1 MFNFIRIM
9 NIDIYFIIG
18 IFVSVIL
25 LIGVLIYFFQ
35 HKFFF
40 HPEKLPP
47 DFKFA
52 YEHLRAEETTVEP
65 EPGAKINFL
74 RFYVDHPKGAVIY
87 LKGNTK
93 SIKGWGKFA
102 IDFTRLGYEVIMM
115 DYRGFGKSTGK
126 RTVEAMKRDSQ
137 FIYDLVKKE
146 FTEDKIIVYGR
157 SLGSGFAARLAAKNN
172 PRLLIL
178 TSPLYSLLRAIHRY
192 LPFMPAKPF
201 LRYNI
206 PTFHYL
212 KNVRCPIKI
221 IHGSEDRLV
230 PLTTAV
236 DLSEINPKLTRLYVI
251 LKAGHINVHQFE
263 EYHRVMEEIFEERK
277 IFIDAEKTSL
287 SYSHRKN

>member
-1 MFNFIRIM
+1 MK
-9 NIDIYFIIG
+9 IDFYLILGIIIALILVLG
-18 IFVSVIL
+18 I
-25 LIGVLIYFFQ
+25 LIYFFQ
-35 HKFFF
+35 HRFFF
-40 HPEKLPP
+40 QPEKLPP

-52 YEHLRAEETTVEP
+52 YDNLKAEEKTVEP
-65 EPGAKINFL
+65 EAGAQINYLHFQ
-74 RFYVDHPKGAVIY
+74 VDDPKGVVIY

-102 IDFTRLGYEVIMM
+102 IDFTRLNYEVIMM

-126 RTVEAMKRDSQ
+126 RTVEAMKRDTQ
-137 FIYDLVKKE
+137 YIYDLVKEKY
-146 FTEDKIIVYGR
+146 TEDKITVYGR

-178 TSPLYSLLRAIHRY
+178 TSPLYSLLRTIHRY

-221 IHGSEDRLV
+221 IHGSDDRLV
-230 PLTTAV
+230 PLNTAV

-251 LKAGHINVHQFE
+251 LRAGHIDIHQFE

-277 IFIDAEKTSL
+277 VFIDHGKTSMGQN
-287 SYSHRKN
+287 HRK

>member
-1 MFNFIRIM
+1 MKIDLYTVIAIIAFITL
-9 NIDIYFIIG
+9 FIG
-18 IFVSVIL
+18 LV
-25 LIGVLIYFFQ
+25 IYFFQ

-52 YEHLRAEETTVEP
+52 YDHLKAEEVTVEP
-65 EPGAKINFL
+65 EPGAKINYLHFI
-74 RFYVDHPKGAVIY
+74 VDHPKGVVIY

-137 FIYDLVKKE
+137 FIYDLAKKE
-146 FTEDKIIVYGR
+146 YSEEKIIVYGR
-157 SLGSGFAARLAAKNN
+157 SLGSGFAARLASKNN
-172 PRLLIL
+172 PRMFIL
-178 TSPLYSLLRAIHRY
+178 TSPLYSLLRTIHRY

-206 PTFHYL
+206 PTFQYL
-212 KNVRCPIKI
+212 KSVRCPIKI
-221 IHGSEDRLV
+221 IHGSDDNLV
-230 PLTTAV
+230 PLSTAA
-236 DLSEINPKLTRLYVI
+236 DLSEINPELTRLYVI
-251 LKAGHINVHQFE
+251 LRAGHINIHQFE

-277 IFIDAEKTSL
+277 VIIDAEKTSL
-287 SYSHRKN
+287 GYSHRK

>member
-1 MFNFIRIM
+1 M
-9 NIDIYFIIG
+9 NINYYLIITIIVITTLVIG
-18 IFVSVIL
+18 I
-25 LIGVLIYFFQ
+25 LIYFFQ
-35 HKFFF
+35 HRFFF
-40 HPEKLPP
+40 QPEKLPP

-52 YEHLRAEETTVEP
+52 YEHLKAEEKFIQPEKGANISYLHFQVE
-65 EPGAKINFL
+65 E
-74 RFYVDHPKGAVIY
+74 PKGVVIY

-126 RTVEAMKRDSQ
+126 RTVEAMKKDSQ
-137 FIYDLVKKE
+137 LIYDVAKKE
-146 FTEDKIIVYGR
+146 FSEDQIVVYGR
-157 SLGSGFAARLAAKNN
+157 SLGSGFAARLASKNS

-178 TSPLYSLLRAIHRY
+178 TSPLYSLLRIIHRY

-206 PTFHYL
+206 PTFQYL

-221 IHGSEDRLV
+221 IHGTDDRLV
-230 PLTTAV
+230 PIKTAI
-236 DLSEINPKLTRLYVI
+236 DLSEINPELTRLYVI
-251 LKAGHINVHQFE
+251 LGAGHINIHQFE

-277 IFIDAEKTSL
+277 VLIDINTTSFG
-287 SYSHRKN
+287 YSHRKN

>member
-1 MFNFIRIM
+1 M
-9 NIDIYFIIG
+9 NIDYYLIVGIVVAVILAIG
-18 IFVSVIL
+18 I
-25 LIGVLIYFFQ
+25 LIYFFQ

-40 HPEKLPP
+40 QPEKLPA

-52 YEHLRAEETTVEP
+52 YDNLKAEEKTVET
-65 EPGAKINFL
+65 EPGAKINYLHFH
-74 RFYVDHPKGAVIY
+74 VDEPKGVVIY

-102 IDFTRLGYEVIMM
+102 IDFTRLNYEVIMM

-126 RTVEAMKRDSQ
+126 RNVEAMKRDSQ
-137 FIYDLVKKE
+137 FIYDLAKKE
-146 FTEDKIIVYGR
+146 FTEDKIVVYGR

-178 TSPLYSLLRAIHRY
+178 TSPLYSLLRTIHRY

-201 LRYNI
+201 LKYNI

-221 IHGSEDRLV
+221 IHGSDDGLV
-230 PLTTAV
+230 PINTAI

-251 LKAGHINVHQFE
+251 LRAGHINIHQFE
-263 EYHRVMEEIFEERK
+263 EYHHVMEEIFEERK
-277 IFIDAEKTSL
+277 VFMNADQTSQG
-287 SYSHRKN
+287 YSHRK

>member
-1 MFNFIRIM
+1 M
-9 NIDIYFIIG
+9 NADIYFILVT
-18 IFVSVIL
+18 VSAVIL
-25 LIGVLIYFFQ
+25 ILGLFIYFFQ

-52 YEHLRAEETTVEP
+52 YDNLKAEEKTVEP
-65 EPGAKINFL
+65 EPGAKINYLHFQ
-74 RFYVDHPKGAVIY
+74 VDEPKGVVIY

-137 FIYDLVKKE
+137 FIYDIVKNE
-146 FTEDKIIVYGR
+146 FSEEKIVVYGR
-157 SLGSGFAARLAAKNN
+157 SLGGGFAARLASKNN

-178 TSPLYSLLRAIHRY
+178 TSPLYSLLRTVHRY

-206 PTFHYL
+206 PTFQYL
-212 KNVRCPIKI
+212 KNVHCPIKI
-221 IHGSEDRLV
+221 IHGSDDRLV
-230 PLTTAV
+230 PISTAV
-236 DLSEINPKLTRLYVI
+236 DLSEINPALTRLYVI
-251 LKAGHINVHQFE
+251 LGAGHINIHQFE

-277 IFIDAEKTSL
+277 VIIDVESTSL
-287 SYSHRKN
+287 GYSHRKN

>member
-1 MFNFIRIM
+1 MK
-9 NIDIYFIIG
+9 IDFYFITG
-18 IFVSVIL
+18 IAFAIIL
-25 LIGVLIYFFQ
+25 VLGILIYFFQ

-40 HPEKLPP
+40 HPEKLSP

-52 YEHLRAEETTVEP
+52 YDNLNAEEKTVET
-65 EPGAKINFL
+65 EPGANINYLHFH
-74 RFYVDHPKGAVIY
+74 VDHPKGVVIY

-102 IDFTRLGYEVIMM
+102 IDFTRLNYEVIMM

-126 RTVEAMKRDSQ
+126 RNVEAMKRDTQ
-137 FIYDLVKKE
+137 FIYDLAKKE
-146 FTEDKIIVYGR
+146 FTEDKIVVYGR

-178 TSPLYSLLRAIHRY
+178 TSPLYSLLRTIHRY

-221 IHGSEDRLV
+221 IHGSDDSLV
-230 PLTTAV
+230 PINTAI
-236 DLSEINPKLTRLYVI
+236 DLSEVNPKLTRLYVI
-251 LKAGHINVHQFE
+251 LRAGHINIHQFE
-263 EYHRVMEEIFEERK
+263 EYHHVMEEIFEERK
-277 IFIDAEKTSL
+277 VFMNADQTSQG
-287 SYSHRKN
+287 YSHRK

>member
-1 MFNFIRIM
+1 M
-9 NIDIYFIIG
+9 NIDYYLIAGIVVAVILAIG
-18 IFVSVIL
+18 I
-25 LIGVLIYFFQ
+25 LIYFFQ
-35 HKFFF
+35 HNFFF
-40 HPEKLPP
+40 QPEKLPA

-52 YEHLRAEETTVEP
+52 YDNLKAEEKTVET
-65 EPGAKINFL
+65 EPGAKINYLHFH
-74 RFYVDHPKGAVIY
+74 VDNPKGVVIY

-93 SIKGWGKFA
+93 SIKGWGKFG
-102 IDFTRLGYEVIMM
+102 IDFTRLNYEVIMM

-126 RTVEAMKRDSQ
+126 RNVEAMKRDSQ
-137 FIYDLVKKE
+137 FIYDLAKKE
-146 FTEDKIIVYGR
+146 FTEDKIVVYGR

-178 TSPLYSLLRAIHRY
+178 TSPLYSLLRTIHRY

-221 IHGSEDRLV
+221 IHGSDDGLV
-230 PLTTAV
+230 PINTAI

-251 LKAGHINVHQFE
+251 LRAGHINIHQFE
-263 EYHRVMEEIFEERK
+263 EYHHVMEEIFEERK
-277 IFIDAEKTSL
+277 VFMNADQTSQG
-287 SYSHRKN
+287 YSHRK

>member
-1 MFNFIRIM
+1 M
-9 NIDIYFIIG
+9 NVDLYFIIT
-18 IFVSVIL
+18 IIVIIIL
-25 LIGVLIYFFQ
+25 AIGLLIYFFQ

-40 HPEKLPP
+40 QPEKLPP

-52 YEHLRAEETTVEP
+52 YEHLKADEKTVEP
-65 EPGAKINFL
+65 ESGAKINYLHFQ
-74 RFYVDHPKGAVIY
+74 VDEPKGVVIY

-137 FIYDLVKKE
+137 FIYDIVKNE
-146 FTEDKIIVYGR
+146 FSEEKIVVYGR

-178 TSPLYSLLRAIHRY
+178 TSPLYSLLRTIHRY

-206 PTFHYL
+206 PTFQYL
-212 KNVRCPIKI
+212 KNVKC
-221 IHGSEDRLV
+221 H
-230 PLTTAV
+230 
-236 DLSEINPKLTRLYVI
+236 
-251 LKAGHINVHQFE
+251 
-263 EYHRVMEEIFEERK
+263 
-277 IFIDAEKTSL
+277 
-287 SYSHRKN
+287 YSWQR

>member
-1 MFNFIRIM
+1 M
-9 NIDIYFIIG
+9 NIDIYFIVTIFVLVILVIG
-18 IFVSVIL
+18 I
-25 LIGVLIYFFQ
+25 LIYFFQ

-40 HPEKLPP
+40 QPEKLPA
-47 DFKFA
+47 DFRFA
-52 YEHLRAEETTVEP
+52 YEHLKADEKYVEP
-65 EPGAKINFL
+65 EEGAKISYLHFH
-74 RFYVDHPKGAVIY
+74 VDQPKGVVIY

-137 FIYDLVKKE
+137 FIYNLVKKE
-146 FTEDKIIVYGR
+146 YNEDKITVYGR
-157 SLGSGFAARLAAKNN
+157 SLGSGFAARLASKNN

-178 TSPLYSLLRAIHRY
+178 TSPLYSILRTIHRY

-206 PTFHYL
+206 PTFQYL

-221 IHGSEDRLV
+221 IHGSDDRLV
-230 PLTTAV
+230 PINTAI
-236 DLSEINPKLTRLYVI
+236 DLSEINPDLTRLYVI
-251 LKAGHINVHQFE
+251 LRAGHINIHQFE

-277 IFIDAEKTSL
+277 VFIDAEKTSL
-287 SYSHRKN
+287 GYSHRK

>member
-1 MFNFIRIM
+1 MK
-9 NIDIYFIIG
+9 IDIYFLLSIVVTVTLITG
-18 IFVSVIL
+18 I
-25 LIGVLIYFFQ
+25 LIYFFQ
-35 HKFFF
+35 HRFFF
-40 HPEKLPP
+40 QPEKLSP

-52 YEHLRAEETTVEP
+52 YEHLKAEEKTVEP
-65 EPGAKINFL
+65 ERGAQINYLHFQ
-74 RFYVDHPKGAVIY
+74 VENPKGVVIY

-102 IDFTRLGYEVIMM
+102 IDFTRLNYEVIMM

-126 RTVEAMKRDSQ
+126 RTAEAMKRDSQ
-137 FIYDLVKKE
+137 FIYDIVKKE
-146 FTEDKIIVYGR
+146 YSEDQIIVYGR

-172 PRLLIL
+172 PRILIL

-221 IHGSEDRLV
+221 LHGSDDGLV
-230 PLTTAV
+230 PIKTAIE
-236 DLSEINPKLTRLYVI
+236 LSEVNPKLTRLYVI
-251 LKAGHINVHQFE
+251 LGAGHINIHQFE
-263 EYHRVMEEIFEERK
+263 EYHRAMEEIFEERK
-277 IFIDAEKTSL
+277 VFIDMEKTSMNEN
-287 SYSHRKN
+287 HRKN

>member
-1 MFNFIRIM
+1 MFIKVDLYLISIIIVAFILA
-9 NIDIYFIIG
+9 IG
-18 IFVSVIL
+18 LF
-25 LIGVLIYFFQ
+25 IYFFQ

-52 YEHLRAEETTVEP
+52 YDHLKAEEKFAEP
-65 EPGAKINFL
+65 EKGATISYLHFQ
-74 RFYVDHPKGAVIY
+74 VDDPKGVVIY

-102 IDFTRLGYEVIMM
+102 IDFTRLGYEVVMM

-137 FIYDLVKKE
+137 FIYEIVKNE
-146 FTEDKIIVYGR
+146 FSEDKIIVYGR
-157 SLGSGFAARLAAKNN
+157 SLGSGFAARLASKNN

-178 TSPLYSLLRAIHRY
+178 TSPIYSLLRTIHRY

-201 LRYNI
+201 LRYKI

-221 IHGSEDRLV
+221 IHGSDDKLV
-230 PLTTAV
+230 PINTAV

-251 LKAGHINVHQFE
+251 LGAGHIDVHQFE

-277 IFIDAEKTSL
+277 VFIDTDKTSFG
-287 SYSHRKN
+287 YSHRK

>member
-1 MFNFIRIM
+1 MK
-9 NIDIYFIIG
+9 IDIYFILAI
-18 IFVSVIL
+18 IVVVIL
-25 LIGVLIYFFQ
+25 ILGLLIYFFQ

-40 HPEKLPP
+40 QAEKLSP

-52 YEHLRAEETTVEP
+52 YDNLKAEEKTVEP
-65 EPGAKINFL
+65 EKGAKINYLHFK
-74 RFYVDHPKGAVIY
+74 VDHPKGVVLY

-102 IDFTRLGYEVIMM
+102 IDFTRLDYEVIMM
-115 DYRGFGKSTGK
+115 DYRGFGKSTGT

-137 FIYDLVKKE
+137 FIYDITKE
-146 FTEDKIIVYGR
+146 EFSEDKIIVYGR

-172 PRLLIL
+172 PRMLIL
-178 TSPLYSLLRAIHRY
+178 TSPLYSLLRTIHRY

-221 IHGSEDRLV
+221 IHGSDDNLV
-230 PLTTAV
+230 PIKTAI

-251 LKAGHINVHQFE
+251 LGAGHINIHQFE
-263 EYHRVMEEIFEERK
+263 EYHQVIEEIFEAPK
-277 IFIDAEKTSL
+277 TFMNSDKTSL
-287 SYSHRKN
+287 GSSHRK

>member
-1 MFNFIRIM
+1 M
-9 NIDIYFIIG
+9 NIDYYLIAGIVVAVILAIG
-18 IFVSVIL
+18 I
-25 LIGVLIYFFQ
+25 LIYFFQ

-40 HPEKLPP
+40 QPEKLPP

-52 YEHLRAEETTVEP
+52 YDNLKAEEKTVET
-65 EPGAKINFL
+65 EPGAKINYLHFH
-74 RFYVDHPKGAVIY
+74 VDEPKGVVIY

-102 IDFTRLGYEVIMM
+102 IDFTRLNYEVIMM

-126 RTVEAMKRDSQ
+126 RNVEAMKRDSQ
-137 FIYDLVKKE
+137 FIYDLAKKE
-146 FTEDKIIVYGR
+146 FTEDKIVVYGR

-178 TSPLYSLLRAIHRY
+178 TSPLYSLLRTIHRY

-221 IHGSEDRLV
+221 IHGSDDGLV
-230 PLTTAV
+230 PINTAI

-251 LKAGHINVHQFE
+251 LRAGHINIHQFE
-263 EYHRVMEEIFEERK
+263 EYHHVMEEIFEERK
-277 IFIDAEKTSL
+277 VFMNADQTSQG
-287 SYSHRKN
+287 YSHRK

>member
-1 MFNFIRIM
+1 MKL
-9 NIDIYFIIG
+9 DLYFITAMIVAILLFIG
-18 IFVSVIL
+18 I
-25 LIGVLIYFFQ
+25 LIYLFH

-40 HPEKLPP
+40 HPEKLSP

-52 YEHLRAEETTVEP
+52 YDHLKAEEKTVEP
-65 EPGAKINFL
+65 ERGAQINYLHFQ
-74 RFYVDHPKGAVIY
+74 VDHPKGVVLY

-102 IDFTRLGYEVIMM
+102 VDFTRLDYEVIMM

-126 RTVEAMKRDSQ
+126 RTVEAMKRDTQ
-137 FIYDLVKKE
+137 FIYDIAKKE
-146 FTEDKIIVYGR
+146 FTEDQIIVYGR

-172 PRLLIL
+172 PRMLIL

-221 IHGSEDRLV
+221 IHGSEDNLV
-230 PLTTAV
+230 PIKTAI
-236 DLSEINPKLTRLYVI
+236 DLSEINKKLTRLYVI
-251 LKAGHINVHQFE
+251 LGAGHINVHQFE
-263 EYHRVMEEIFEERK
+263 EYHNVMEEIFQERK
-277 IFIDAEKTSL
+277 VTFDMDKTSFG
-287 SYSHRKN
+287 YSHRKN

>member
-1 MFNFIRIM
+1 M
-9 NIDIYFIIG
+9 NIKIDIYLAVAIIAVVILVLG
-18 IFVSVIL
+18 IF
-25 LIGVLIYFFQ
+25 IYFFQ

-40 HPEKLPP
+40 QPEKLPP

-52 YEHLRAEETTVEP
+52 YDNLKAEEKTVEP
-65 EPGAKINFL
+65 EPGAKINYLHFQ
-74 RFYVDHPKGAVIY
+74 VDSPKGVVLY

-137 FIYDLVKKE
+137 FIYNIAKQQ
-146 FTEDKIIVYGR
+146 FSEDKIVVYGR
-157 SLGSGFAARLAAKNN
+157 SLGSGFAARLASKNN

-178 TSPLYSLLRAIHRY
+178 TSPLYSLLRTIHRY

-206 PTFHYL
+206 PTFQYL

-221 IHGSEDRLV
+221 IHGSDDRLV
-230 PLTTAV
+230 PLRTAV
-236 DLSEINPKLTRLYVI
+236 DLSEINPERTRLYVI
-251 LKAGHINVHQFE
+251 LGAGHINIHQFE
-263 EYHRVMEEIFEERK
+263 EYHRVMEEIFEEKK
-277 IFIDAEKTSL
+277 IVIDSAKTSL
-287 SYSHRKN
+287 GYSHRK

>member
-1 MFNFIRIM
+1 M
-9 NIDIYFIIG
+9 NIDYYLIISIIVLITLVIG
-18 IFVSVIL
+18 I
-25 LIGVLIYFFQ
+25 LIYFFQ

-40 HPEKLPP
+40 QPEKLPA

-52 YEHLRAEETTVEP
+52 YEHLKAEEKEVSP
-65 EPGAKINFL
+65 EKGAKISYLHFH
-74 RFYVDHPKGAVIY
+74 VDEPKGVVIY

-102 IDFTRLGYEVIMM
+102 IDFTRLGYEVVMM

-137 FIYDLVKKE
+137 FIYDIVKKE
-146 FTEDKIIVYGR
+146 FSEDQIVVYGR
-157 SLGSGFAARLAAKNN
+157 SLGSGFAARLASKNN

-178 TSPLYSLLRAIHRY
+178 TSPLYSLLRTIHRY

-206 PTFHYL
+206 PTFQYL

-221 IHGSEDRLV
+221 IHGSDDGLV
-230 PLTTAV
+230 PINTAI

-251 LKAGHINVHQFE
+251 LRAGHIDIHQFE
-263 EYHRVMEEIFEERK
+263 EYHRVMEEIFNERK
-277 IFIDAEKTSL
+277 VFIDADKTSL
-287 SYSHRKN
+287 GYSHRKD